1 MSWLWGSQDN
11 RSFNVVIYEQDYK
24 ELCAWVL
31 KKPNIETGGDLFGL
45 WADKHTAVI
54 QLVLGPGERCTR
66 TTVSFYQDIDYL
78 RRVGSYLTENE
89 GVCHIGEWHSHHQ
102 LGLARPSGGDENT
115 VWNNMP
121 TYNLKRFVIF
131 IANIQSSKQSYN
143 VNVGCF
149 LFEIDDQGKHMDVL
163 PGKFTI
169 LQKTSPLLGKPEL
182 SEKRNKG
189 AEKDDQ
195 NKIIVIKDL
204 KMEVEGGKR
213 PCVTYLKPILAPNSE
228 RKRGNNNNRSQPA
241 NQNKLNDEGSHVDS
255 KKRKM
260 NTDVRSPDKTSGTP
274 PNEDLENLTINDEEQ
289 EEVME
294 QELEMEEPKK
304 NSQEELKH
312 EGEREKSQGENS
324 GNMEEND
331 EAGPPQAEQGN
342 REKED
347 ELGRETTP
355 GGKTQKQKQDEEQT
369 TNMGT
374 AKSDT
379 RTEQKS
385 ESEDDVLQGSID
397 GKKKKLEIKIKAIK
411 TTPQPPGAK
420 KADLFQS
427 GSKSPKGSLPGSDVN
442 QLATNDEQP
451 DEKSEE
457 AMKQQEKKETRD
469 KKNQEEIKYDKEHE
483 CEKGK
488 SQGGKEE
495 KNKAGPSKAEQDK
508 VKKESKSQQKLVKD
522 TKSEAEAQKK
532 KDQKKET
539 ANKGAA
545 QSGTKKTES
554 KKKADQQS
562 SPKKAG
568 PSSSTRA
575 TKKQK

>member
-1 MSWLWGSQDN
+1 M
-11 RSFNVVIYEQDYK
+11 IYEQDYK

-66 TTVSFYQDIDYL
+66 TTASFYQDIDYL

-131 IANIQSSKQSYN
+131 IANIQSSKQNYK

-169 LQKTSPLLGKPEL
+169 LQRTSPLLGKKEV
-182 SEKRNKG
+182 SKQRNEG

-195 NKIIVIKDL
+195 NKIVIKEL
-204 KMEVEGGKR
+204 KMEAEGGKR
-213 PCVTYLKPILAPNSE
+213 PCVTYLKPSPAPNSE

-241 NQNKLNDEGSHVDS
+241 NQNKPSDEGSCVDS

-260 NTDVRSPDKTSGTP
+260 NSEESSPDKTSRTP
-274 PNEDLENLTINDEEQ
+274 PSKDLENLTINDEKQ
-289 EEVME
+289 EVME
-294 QELEMEEPKK
+294 QEIETEEPKK
-304 NSQEELKH
+304 NSQVELKH

-324 GNMEEND
+324 GKIEENE

-342 REKED
+342 REKEG

-355 GGKTQKQKQDEEQT
+355 GGKTQKQKEEEEQT

-374 AKSDT
+374 AKNDT
-379 RTEQKS
+379 RTEEKR
-385 ESEDDVLQGSID
+385 ESEDGVLDAEKGSIE

-420 KADLFQS
+420 NADLSQS

-451 DEKSEE
+451 EEKSEE
-457 AMKQQEKKETRD
+457 AMKEQEKKELQD
-469 KKNQEEIKYDKEHE
+469 KKNQEEIKHDKEHE

-488 SQGGKEE
+488 SQGGKVE
-495 KNKAGPSKAEQDK
+495 KNKAGPPKAEQGK
-508 VKKESKSQQKLVKD
+508 VKKESKPQQKLVKD

-532 KDQKKET
+532 KDKKKET

-545 QSGTKKTES
+545 QSATKTAES
-554 KKKADQQS
+554 KTKADQPS

-568 PSSSTRA
+568 PSSSTKA
-575 TKKQK
+575 TKNKNKLI